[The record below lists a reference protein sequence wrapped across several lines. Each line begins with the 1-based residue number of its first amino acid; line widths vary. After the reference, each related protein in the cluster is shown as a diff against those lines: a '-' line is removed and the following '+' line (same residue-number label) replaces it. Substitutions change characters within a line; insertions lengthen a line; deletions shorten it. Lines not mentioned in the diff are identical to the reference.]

1 MIYIYIYIYINVSKN
16 LKFKF
21 KTFDSR
27 NKQYKIDVKALSKQ
41 YQTLQMKVHPD
52 KYQAKSDEERS
63 ISRRHSALT
72 SHAYHTLREPSLRAK
87 YLMELNGREIEE
99 KKKASVPADFLMW
112 ILEKQ
117 EEMEDAQ
124 EEDLPALLQEVRVD
138 YFTLMFSI
146 SFTSFLGVQL
156 VSVIISFNN

>member
-1 MIYIYIYIYINVSKN
+1 M
-16 LKFKF
+16 
-21 KTFDSR
+21 
-27 NKQYKIDVKALSKQ
+27 KALSKQ